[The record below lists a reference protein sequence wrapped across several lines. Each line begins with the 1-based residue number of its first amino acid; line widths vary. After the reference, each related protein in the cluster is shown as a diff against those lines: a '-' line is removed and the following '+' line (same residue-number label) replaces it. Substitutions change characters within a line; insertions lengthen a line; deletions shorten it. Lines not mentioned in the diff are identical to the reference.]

1 MEIWIRT
8 QNRNLLLEVTK
19 FKIYNTYQNSNIIGV
34 DITSS
39 EEILG
44 IYKNEER
51 SLEILNEI
59 QNKIIKN
66 AKRSNEI

>member
-8 QNRNLLLEVTK
+8 QNRISLLQVTK
-19 FKIYNTYQNSNIIGV
+19 IKIYNTYQNSNIIGIDV
-34 DITSS
+34 TGR
-39 EEILG
+39 ENTLG
-44 IYKNEER
+44 IYKNEKR

-59 QNKIIKN
+59 QNKILKN

>member
-59 QNKIIKN
+59 QNKILKN

>member
-1 MEIWIRT
+1 MKIWIRT

-19 FKIYNTYQNSNIIGV
+19 FKTYNTYQNSNIIGV
-34 DITSS
+34 DITNS

-44 IYKNEER
+44 IYKNEKR
-51 SLEILNEI
+51 SLEILDEI
-59 QNKIIKN
+59 QNKILKN

>member
-8 QNRNLLLEVTK
+8 QNRNLLLKITK
-19 FKIYNTYQNSNIIGV
+19 FKIYNTCQNSNIIGV
-34 DITSS
+34 DITGK

-59 QNKIIKN
+59 QNKILKN
-66 AKRSNEI
+66 IKRSNEI

>member
-8 QNRNLLLEVTK
+8 QNRNLLLKVIK

-59 QNKIIKN
+59 QNKILKN
-66 AKRSNEI
+66 AKRSNER

>member
-59 QNKIIKN
+59 QNKILKN
-66 AKRSNEI
+66 KKRSNEI